1 VKTLLSF
8 AAVVI
13 VVIVAV
19 LAWPILKDI
28 WGAVVMLTT
37 GEGWQ

>member
-1 VKTLLSF
+1 VKTLLKIG
-8 AAVVI
+8 AC
-13 VVIVAV
+13 VAV
-19 LAWPILKDI
+19 IALAAWAWPILKDI